1 MRILVTGGSGYLGT
15 HLRRYFSADDYS
27 RRSHLD
33 ILNPLDARMV
43 EDYEVVIHLA
53 AYLDKSPEAAE
64 QCFRVNAEGTANLL
78 RNMKANTAFIYAS
91 TKDVYGPHA
100 AQFDV
105 VPETCPTDYADQ
117 SALEWSKLIGER
129 YVEYYART
137 NGFRAAIFRL
147 STVYAPL
154 TEGNE
159 PGFVGNYVEAVKYGN
174 PVRLPGRGEPVRDLL
189 HVDDLARACFAFIDA
204 PTLLGT
210 YNVGGGRD
218 NSTSLRDLMR
228 TIAEQMGCNE
238 VIDEVDPP
246 PSPVPMVYVSDLTKI
261 ETELGWK
268 PEISIA
274 EGVKTL
280 F

>member
-15 HLRRYFSADDYS
+15 HLCRYFSADDYS

-33 ILNPLDARMV
+33 VLNPLDARMV

-53 AYLDKSPEAAE
+53 AYLDKSPEAAD

-105 VPETCPTDYADQ
+105 VPETCPTDYTDQ

-137 NGFRAAIFRL
+137 IGFRAAIFRL
-147 STVYAPL
+147 STIYAPL

-174 PVRLPGRGEPVRDLL
+174 PVRLPGAGEPVRDLL
-189 HVDDLARACFAFIDA
+189 HVDDLARACFSFIDA

-210 YNVGGGRD
+210 YNVGGGRE
-218 NSTSLRDLMR
+218 NATSLRELMR
-228 TIAEQMGCNE
+228 TIAEQMGCQE
-238 VIDEVDPP
+238 VIDEADPLP
-246 PSPVPMVYVSDLTKI
+246 PPVPMVYVSDLTKI

-268 PEISIA
+268 PEIGIA
-274 EGVKTL
+274 EGIKTL